1 MHEKVYRKLQRHLDK
16 QTIGFPATRSGVEL
30 NILKH
35 IFNPS
40 EAELTSHLSYKFDTV
55 TAIYEKVKHLV
66 ESKEDLEVNLDR
78 IMKKGGLELKTK
90 KGVKHYCCSPLV
102 VGMYEFQIERLTP
115 GFIQDFKN
123 YASTKSFGLDF
134 ISTKV
139 PQMRTIPVKQSIQAH
154 LSVST
159 FDEII
164 SLLNDADGPFVIL
177 QCICRK
183 KKQLEGYSCKATNRN
198 ETCLA
203 VDNMAEM
210 SLASKIGRK
219 ISKDEAISIIDK
231 NQEEGLIL
239 QPSNTKKAEFL
250 CSCCG
255 CCCGVL
261 NMHKHLP
268 KPLNYWAANYFAV
281 VNHESCLGCGLCEDL
296 CQVDSIKVSDR
307 QQIAII
313 DLDRCL
319 GCGNCV
325 RKCPSESITLYK
337 KENEII
343 PPQTREELN
352 KVIMEHK
359 KGKFG
364 KLLLAGNLIFETIKT
379 GQTHLLR

>member
-1 MHEKVYRKLQRHLDK
+1 
-16 QTIGFPATRSGVEL
+16 
-30 NILKH
+30 
-35 IFNPS
+35 
-40 EAELTSHLSYKFDTV
+40 
-55 TAIYEKVKHLV
+55 
-66 ESKEDLEVNLDR
+66 
-78 IMKKGGLELKTK
+78 
-90 KGVKHYCCSPLV
+90 
-102 VGMYEFQIERLTP
+102 
-115 GFIQDFKN
+115 
-123 YASTKSFGLDF
+123 
-134 ISTKV
+134 
-139 PQMRTIPVKQSIQAH
+139 MRTIPVKQSIQAH

-296 CQVDSIKVSDR
+296 CQVGSIKVSSR

-364 KLLLAGNLIFETIKT
+364 KLLLAGNLIIETIKT